1 VSEGIY
7 NLDVLKALVDIEISR
22 IKRYK
27 KQQPFSIAF
36 IYTPNIKDTD
46 IATILRTDLR
56 SSDVIASI
64 EKDFVFVFLPE
75 TGKEGAYKFLNRINK
90 KFTVKTVEGVVTYP
104 EDGETSFELFQKL
117 FNVMKEKMLPTNDL

>member
-1 VSEGIY
+1 MSEGIY

-22 IKRYK
+22 IKRYNRK
-27 KQQPFSIAF
+27 QPFSIAF
-36 IYTPNIKDTD
+36 IYAPNIKDTD

-75 TGKEGAYKFLNRINK
+75 TGKDGAYKFLERIKK
-90 KFTVKTVEGVVTYP
+90 KFSEKTVEGVVTYP
-104 EDGETSFELFQKL
+104 EDGETSFDLFQKL
-117 FNVMKEKMLPTNDL
+117 FNIMKEKMLPTSGF

>member
-1 VSEGIY
+1 MNEGIY

-27 KQQPFSIAF
+27 KNQPFSVAF
-36 IYTPNIKDTD
+36 IYVPDIKDVD
-46 IATILRTDLR
+46 VASILRSDLR

-75 TGKEGAYKFLNRINK
+75 TGKEGAYRFLDRIRK
-90 KFTVKTVEGVVTYP
+90 KFPKKTVGGVVTYP

-117 FNVMKEKMLPTNDL
+117 FNIMKEKMLPTEDF